1 MSGEILFLCHRIP
14 FPPDRG
20 DKIRSFNI
28 LKALARFGPVH
39 VGAFG
44 DDERD
49 MGFDNILGKLSASH
63 CLIRRERSRL
73 RAGIQGLVEDQPMLV
88 AYYDDARL
96 HKWVK
101 KTLAERPIKAVV
113 AYSVQMAQFVPPL
126 PKGVR
131 FIMDFVD
138 FDSAKYA
145 SYGAKQGGPMGW
157 INRREGVKLFEFE
170 KEVASRAD
178 ESLFVSAV
186 EAELFRR
193 SAHLPMGHVRGIDNG
208 VNLAY
213 FDPEADFASISAVER
228 GDGPLLVFTGQMD
241 YRPNVEAVS
250 HFARTI
256 FPLIRSV
263 HHNARFAIVGR
274 NPHAKVRAL
283 SSLPGVVVTGGV
295 PDVRGWLAEANVVV
309 APLRIARGVQNKVL
323 EAMAMGR
330 PVVASAQAAE
340 GIDARDGEHFLIA
353 PDDSAAVNMVMRM
366 IDDRAGAAQ
375 LGLAARAHVLQRYNW
390 TTTLA
395 PIAGMLGTDIASE

>member
-1 MSGEILFLCHRIP
+1 
-14 FPPDRG
+14 
-20 DKIRSFNI
+20 
-28 LKALARFGPVH
+28 
-39 VGAFG
+39 
-44 DDERD
+44 
-49 MGFDNILGKLSASH
+49 
-63 CLIRRERSRL
+63 
-73 RAGIQGLVEDQPMLV
+73 
-88 AYYDDARL
+88 
-96 HKWVK
+96 
-101 KTLAERPIKAVV
+101 
-113 AYSVQMAQFVPPL
+113 MAQFVPVL
-126 PKGVR
+126 PKGVP

-145 SYGAKQGGPMGW
+145 SYGANQGGLMGW

-178 ESLFVSAV
+178 KSLFVSAA

-193 SAHLPMGHVRGIDNG
+193 SAHLPPDHIHGIDNG
-208 VNLAY
+208 VNLSY
-213 FDPEADFASISAVER
+213 FNPEADFSPLSAQER

-241 YRPNVEAVS
+241 YRPNIEAVN

-274 NPHAKVRAL
+274 NPHGKVRAL

-295 PDVRGWLAEANVVV
+295 PDVRGWLAAANVVV

-340 GIDARDGEHFLIA
+340 GIDARDGEDFLIA
-353 PDDSAAVNMVMRM
+353 QDDAAAVNMVMRM
-366 IDDRAGAAQ
+366 IDDRASAAQ
-375 LGLAARAHVLQRYNW
+375 LGIAARAHVVERYDWN
-390 TTTLA
+390 TTLA
-395 PIAGMLGTDIASE
+395 PIAAMLGSDPASA